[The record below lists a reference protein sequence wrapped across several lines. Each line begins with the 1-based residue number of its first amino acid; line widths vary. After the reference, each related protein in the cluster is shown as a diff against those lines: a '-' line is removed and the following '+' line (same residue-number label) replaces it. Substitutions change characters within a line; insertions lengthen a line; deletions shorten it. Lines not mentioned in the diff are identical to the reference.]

1 MGTNVCGD
9 GVQIVAG
16 TDGNGGQTFVGTGGD
31 GRQTFTRMGGD
42 GGQTFAGTG
51 GDGGQ
56 TFVGTGG
63 DWDEF
68 VFSCSCPLAN
78 ELNVF
83 FSVHSL
89 SPEAAQYET
98 CYVTAH
104 KGACRCASFH
114 PNGLSFCFD

>member
-1 MGTNVCGD
+1 MEDKPLWGRVEMEDKPLQGWVEMEDKPLWGRVVMGK
-9 GVQIVAG
+9 
-16 TDGNGGQTFVGTGGD
+16 TFV
-31 GRQTFTRMGGD
+31 
-42 GGQTFAGTG
+42 GTG

-78 ELNVF
+78 ELNVC